1 VFHGETSVVPSKIIL
16 KNLICKMI
24 VFLQLLQQKLHD
36 YQKNL
41 LQMFVSMLVF
51 QKFVLHEGTKKLNAS
66 INCANA
72 VSYAGKVLKY
82 FLIILDKT
90 DYARR

>member
-1 VFHGETSVVPSKIIL
+1 
-16 KNLICKMI
+16 
-24 VFLQLLQQKLHD
+24 
-36 YQKNL
+36 
-41 LQMFVSMLVF
+41 MFVSMLVF
-51 QKFVLHEGTKKLNAS
+51 QQFVLHEGTKKLNAS